1 MKKAPLH
8 YSACGL
14 DDVYLLNGFTVSDSS
29 RGEVTKIK
37 DIDGLHRAI
46 GGNLVRQK
54 RSLNGKEL
62 RFLRTELGL
71 SQANLATLLGESD
84 QSVAR
89 REKQARRDRRLGAQE
104 RLIRFLYDEDIGGNE
119 TLTSFLKELEEL
131 DERGDREGW
140 KLEADGW
147 RTAKL
152 AA

>member
-71 SQANLATLLGESD
+71 SQANLSTLLGESKFAKTYGFTA
-84 QSVAR
+84 AR
-89 REKQARRDRRLGAQE
+89 VRDWEQGRSRPDGALRAYLMVIQ
-104 RLIRFLYDEDIGGNE
+104 
-119 TLTSFLKELEEL
+119 KEPKAVK
-131 DERGDREGW
+131 R
-140 KLEADGW
+140 A
-147 RTAKL
+147 L
-152 AA
+152 AS